1 MEHGKPLMFDFSS
14 LWYREEIRAS
24 GYLGRVFGQL
34 GWMDNMDDWTLGDGR
49 VSDTMG
55 GYMSGWM
62 DGVSEWVDGWAYV
75 HING

>member
-1 MEHGKPLMFDFSS
+1 
-14 LWYREEIRAS
+14 
-24 GYLGRVFGQL
+24 
-34 GWMDNMDDWTLGDGR
+34 MDNMDDWTLGDGR
-49 VSDTMG
+49 VIDTMG

>member
-1 MEHGKPLMFDFSS
+1 
-14 LWYREEIRAS
+14 
-24 GYLGRVFGQL
+24 
-34 GWMDNMDDWTLGDGR
+34 MDNMDDWTLGDGR